1 MISGQVASVAGTAG
15 STTAWRGLVFQ
26 RHIVRSDSS
35 HPSDIVVDLVLIMAE
50 ADSAGRLAPASL
62 NDKLAWQPP

>member
-1 MISGQVASVAGTAG
+1 MISGRAAG

-26 RHIVRSDSS
+26 RHIVRSDSF
-35 HPSDIVVDLVLIMAE
+35 HPSDIVINIVVLMAE
-50 ADSAGRLAPASL
+50 AHSAGRLAAASL